1 MKRITCI
8 SGLAVMLLI
17 SCTIISFF
25 IERQML
31 PQAILAESRPV
42 EGEHEKILLP
52 SPAVKED
59 GGGTY
64 VLMAE
69 TGDNWEE
76 GLRVKRIPADRL
88 ERKGDLVVTN
98 AAGKGRYVVYATKPL
113 SDGQEIGG
121 ESLGGTRRDR
131 YLVVPNSEAQLPE
144 TAGAGG
150 FALLEKEEGFF
161 LLADDSSSRP
171 FMEER
176 TQELIF
182 GERLENVRVF
192 SLQDAEYFF
201 SCLPLLAAAAFL
213 AFLPGVLWCAAY
225 RVLSCGKKGIAFCI
239 GAFVSALACFCAL
252 PLLLGSASLPS
263 SLLPEDNLFDLAH
276 YGHEFSVIFAC
287 LGESSLSETGEFL
300 HGCQKSSCLAGMIL
314 VCGFLLSAGLVAFER
329 IKFPRCR
336 PPGAPVRERIL
347 LLRPGSARG
356 CRGPADGAAYRNRR
370 R

>member
-31 PQAILAESRPV
+31 PQASLAESRPV

-121 ESLGGTRRDR
+121 ESRGGTRRDR
-131 YLVVPNSEAQLPE
+131 YLVVPYSEAQLPE

-150 FALLEKEEGFF
+150 FALW
-161 LLADDSSSRP
+161 
-171 FMEER
+171 
-176 TQELIF
+176 
-182 GERLENVRVF
+182 V
-192 SLQDAEYFF
+192 
-201 SCLPLLAAAAFL
+201 
-213 AFLPGVLWCAAY
+213 
-225 RVLSCGKKGIAFCI
+225 
-239 GAFVSALACFCAL
+239 
-252 PLLLGSASLPS
+252 
-263 SLLPEDNLFDLAH
+263 
-276 YGHEFSVIFAC
+276 
-287 LGESSLSETGEFL
+287 
-300 HGCQKSSCLAGMIL
+300 
-314 VCGFLLSAGLVAFER
+314 
-329 IKFPRCR
+329 
-336 PPGAPVRERIL
+336 
-347 LLRPGSARG
+347 
-356 CRGPADGAAYRNRR
+356 
-370 R
+370 